1 MCSLLKSLF
10 CTRHTWTCQW
20 CNVLTA
26 QIHVSHGRY
35 LDFNILST
43 AQGHLRKRGYVSD
56 TKYSSFKSLF
66 TMIQQTRYIGILVS
80 ETCTHCTHR
89 SSAHDPLCTLGRQ
102 CNYRCS
108 SWMHVC
114 ITGSHNTGSLLSIHI
129 SVVVCF
135 LDLFLKPH
143 FLLLKLVLY
152 TYLPSVRVFLCCRN
166 YIIGLRA
173 HFDHEM
179 KEDERQVVPE
189 EGLVGVKIPSH

>member
-1 MCSLLKSLF
+1 MSVI
-10 CTRHTWTCQW
+10 Q
-20 CNVLTA
+20 
-26 QIHVSHGRY
+26 
-35 LDFNILST
+35 ST
-43 AQGHLRKRGYVSD
+43 HRSNH
-56 TKYSSFKSLF
+56 F
-66 TMIQQTRYIGILVS
+66 TVIQQTRYIGILVS

-89 SSAHDPLCTLGRQ
+89 SSAHDLLCTLGRQ

-108 SWMHVC
+108 SWKHVC
-114 ITGSHNTGSLLSIHI
+114 ITGSHNTGSLLSIRI
-129 SVVVCF
+129 SEVVCF

-152 TYLPSVRVFLCCRN
+152 TSLPGVRVFLCCRH

-189 EGLVGVKIPSH
+189 EGLVGVEIPSH